1 MTPLASRSQ
10 RSAAAIVLGAC
21 TLFVP
26 HASAQ
31 TAAAHAA
38 PGAPAASDERT
49 GFVMDERPSLRF
61 GRAVR
66 LGLTSQFDFEW
77 RGVDDEDGDAAF
89 GRRRIGVD
97 GRLFDRVVFEVA
109 REFSDDEQPWRDAF
123 VEYRAHRG
131 VRVRAGR
138 FKVPFG
144 AERLTPGADL
154 DFAQRTALT
163 AALTPGRDTGL
174 QVSGRLFGRGLGYA
188 AGVFRHDGDVSREGT
203 EAPGGATIAGRLT
216 TAPLAWT
223 SSKTLRQLE
232 LGVAATHGDV
242 PEGRNGWRVRTGNGF
257 QAFSPMYVAGARR
270 RVAVEAAFDK
280 GPVAFRGEWLRVED
294 ERRGQGL
301 SGDDLPALVGTGW
314 HAGGTWFAVGRVREN
329 GAPRRALFDGGIGAV
344 QLAFRAERVAV
355 HSVAAWD
362 DPFRNPR
369 AAHVMPNDL
378 GAWTAGVN
386 WYPVRFVK
394 LQLNVVREHL
404 ADAERRPDPS
414 RAWTTTRVFRV
425 QFAL

>member
-1 MTPLASRSQ
+1 MTSHAFRSLPPV
-10 RSAAAIVLGAC
+10 AAIVLGAC
-21 TLFVP
+21 ALFVP

-31 TAAAHAA
+31 TTAA
-38 PGAPAASDERT
+38 PAAPVASAASDERT

-66 LGLTSQFDFEW
+66 LDLTSQFDFEW
-77 RGVDDEDGDAAF
+77 RGIDDADGDAAF

-131 VRVRAGR
+131 FRVRGGR
-138 FKVPFG
+138 FKIPFG
-144 AERLTPGADL
+144 AERLTPVADL

-163 AALTPGRDTGL
+163 SALTPGRDTGL

-188 AGVFRHDGDVSREGT
+188 AGLFRHDGDVSRQST

-223 SSKTLRQLE
+223 GSKTLRQIE

-242 PEGRNGWRVRTGNGF
+242 PEGLNGWRVRTGNGF
-257 QAFSPMYVAGARR
+257 EAFAPMYVAGARR
-270 RVAVEAAFDK
+270 RVAVDAAFDK
-280 GPVAFRGEWLRVED
+280 GPVAVRGEWLRVQD
-294 ERRGQGL
+294 ERRGQAL
-301 SGDDLPALVGTGW
+301 SGDDLPALVATGW
-314 HAGGTWFAVGRVREN
+314 HAGGTWFAVGRIRDN

-344 QLAFRAERVAV
+344 QFALRAERVGV
-355 HSVAAWD
+355 RSDAAWD

-378 GAWTAGVN
+378 RAWTAGVN

-404 ADAERRPDPS
+404 GDAERRPDPS